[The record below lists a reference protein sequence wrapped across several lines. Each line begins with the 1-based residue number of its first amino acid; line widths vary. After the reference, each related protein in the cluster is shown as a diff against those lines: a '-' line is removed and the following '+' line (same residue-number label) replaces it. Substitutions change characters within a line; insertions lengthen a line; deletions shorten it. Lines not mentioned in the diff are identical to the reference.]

1 MTSKRLARLVRLKEL
16 AEQARATELL
26 EQRQSLSRAEA
37 DLAYT
42 QGQMDADGHA
52 GGVMTGSE
60 LTVISDY
67 REHLNHRA
75 QLESQVIRKR
85 TSDVREAEG
94 AVFKA
99 WGERRSMQSVHDRA
113 VSREELEERRLEQLE
128 MEEMAL
134 NRSRRK

>member
-42 QGQMDADGHA
+42 QGQMDSVGHT

-113 VSREELEERRLEQLE
+113 ASREELEERRLEQLE